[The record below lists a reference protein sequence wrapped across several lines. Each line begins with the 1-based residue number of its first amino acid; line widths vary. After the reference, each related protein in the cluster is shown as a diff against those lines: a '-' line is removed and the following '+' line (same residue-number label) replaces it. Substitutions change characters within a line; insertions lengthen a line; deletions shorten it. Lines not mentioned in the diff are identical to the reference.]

1 MSDGTFGAQAQYW
14 RETLRFAPALLEL
27 PLDRPRPK
35 LQDYAAGYAPLSL
48 DEQTTA
54 QLTVLA
60 QRHGSTVYGV
70 LLAAWSVVLS
80 RLSGQRDIVI
90 GSAIANRNHPDAA
103 EIVGLVT
110 NTVALRIDLSGD
122 PTLAMLIARTRA
134 RVVEAQRHQDL
145 PFEHV
150 VEIVNPTRSAA
161 HTPLFQVSFTWQ
173 QGHGE
178 LTLPGLSVTH
188 LPRSYPSGKF
198 DLDLELHERAGRI
211 VGGMHYASALF
222 DPDTVTRHLDYLR
235 NVLSACLAD
244 DAQTVATLPI
254 LPGAERQ
261 RVLEAWNDTELA
273 FPRERGTHV
282 LFEEQVA
289 RTPDAIALVFEGE
302 TVRYAELNARANRLA
317 HHLRILGVRTD
328 QRVAVC
334 MERSI
339 DMVVALL
346 AVWKAGGAYLPLDPG
361 LPPDRLAFMVADS
374 APVVLLTHAEVPA
387 PLRLRLAARMRAR
400 AAEVGEVAW
409 AIDMDDASGWRKCSP
424 MNPTHEEVGVRA
436 NHLAY
441 VTYTSGSTGQP
452 KGVLVEHAG
461 VLSVLVW
468 TQLVFRFGPDDAML
482 QKTPFAF
489 DASVWEIFWPIS
501 AGARLVIARP
511 GGHKDPDY
519 LAQIVREERIT
530 ALQFVPSMLELF
542 LRSDEAPLC
551 SHLKSVFS
559 GGERLSAA
567 LVEHLHALLPE
578 ATLYNLYGPTE
589 ASCNVTILPC
599 AVSPVDPSVGR
610 PVANRR
616 IYILDAFLAPMP
628 IGAVGEIYIGGVG
641 VARGYLNL
649 PELTAERFVDS
660 PFVAGDRLY
669 RTGDLGRYRADGNI
683 EFAGRRDD
691 QVKVSGFRVEVGE
704 IESKLR
710 DHPGIREAVVQLEAG
725 DPERARLIAY
735 YLRADGA
742 SDELDGAA
750 LRAHLAAFL
759 PSHMIPS
766 VFVRLAHLPLTPNG
780 KLDRDALTPPE
791 AASAPRAAHEQPLGP
806 VEQELAVMFANV
818 LGVDEIGRSDSFFE
832 LGGRSI
838 EVFRILSQL
847 KGSFGVKLRA
857 DTFFAGP
864 TVEQLARTVAG
875 EDGPSDETTGPGQ
888 LVTLVEGDVS
898 THQASASV
906 RALYEKYPY
915 PSRDTESGLIYDL
928 ALAVDCLL
936 EDARRLTVLD
946 AGCGTGHRLIAM
958 ATQNP
963 TWQFTGLDMSASS
976 LRTAQELA
984 AKHRCNNVDFVHGG
998 IGAAPLEERYDL
1010 ITTTGVL
1017 HHLPDPRAG
1026 AAWLTKCL
1034 NAEGI
1039 LYCWLYHRYGE
1050 FGRLLDRDM
1059 YRLLLSAADDHDGE
1073 QLMSALDLQLPDDTY
1088 GTRASHVDP
1097 SSASTLA
1104 ALHDAFA
1111 HPIVNAYTV
1120 QEGARLFAGLIDWV
1134 SIFAINWH
1142 SQSRLIDLSDVDGG
1156 RHGFLRLSDL
1166 YDSATAQRVASRLS
1180 PRDLIRCIELRLRPT
1195 GFALICGREPA
1206 RHRTP
1211 SYNSF
1216 ALANVD
1222 RANFIAD
1229 APPGTSNGQQTGD
1242 VVCT

>member
-1 MSDGTFGAQAQYW
+1 LSARLSAITPAERTPLEPLSSGQQRLWLLSQIEQGSRAYHVASGFRIHGPLNRGALRRALDALVARHEILRTRFESVEGTPRQVVPGRDLGVHWEEVDGTRWDNPSAACEREAREEAAREFELEACGQFRARLIKLADDDHVLLLTLHNIVCDGWAMSLLAEELAVLYPALCRADAVALPPVRLQYCDYVAWQRQLMSDGTFGAQAQYW

-27 PLDRPRPK
+27 PLDRPRPN

-103 EIVGLVT
+103 EIVGLVA

-173 QGHGE
+173 QGQGE
-178 LTLPGLSVTH
+178 LTLPGLSVTR
-188 LPRSYPSGKF
+188 LPRAYPSGKF

-282 LFEEQVA
+282 LVEEQVA
-289 RTPDAIALVFEGE
+289 RTPDAVALVFEGE
-302 TVRYAELNARANRLA
+302 TLRYAELNARANRLA

-387 PLRLRLAARMRAR
+387 PLRLWLAARMRAR

-409 AIDMDDASGWRKCSP
+409 AIDIDDASVWRKCSP
-424 MNPTHEEVGVRA
+424 MNPTHEKVGVRA

-542 LRSDEAPLC
+542 LHSDEAPLC

-567 LVEHLHALLPE
+567 LVERLHAVLPE

-616 IYILDAFLAPMP
+616 IYILDAFLAPVP

-864 TVEQLARTVAG
+864 TVEQLARAVAG
-875 EDGPSDETTGPGQ
+875 EDGPSDE
-888 LVTLVEGDVS
+888 
-898 THQASASV
+898 
-906 RALYEKYPY
+906 R
-915 PSRDTESGLIYDL
+915 
-928 ALAVDCLL
+928 
-936 EDARRLTVLD
+936 
-946 AGCGTGHRLIAM
+946 
-958 ATQNP
+958 
-963 TWQFTGLDMSASS
+963 
-976 LRTAQELA
+976 
-984 AKHRCNNVDFVHGG
+984 
-998 IGAAPLEERYDL
+998 
-1010 ITTTGVL
+1010 
-1017 HHLPDPRAG
+1017 PDPDRTGGTPGG
-1026 AAWLTKCL
+1026 ADRL
-1034 NAEGI
+1034 NHHDEES
-1039 LYCWLYHRYGE
+1039 H
-1050 FGRLLDRDM
+1050 
-1059 YRLLLSAADDHDGE
+1059 DDAHHVP
-1073 QLMSALDLQLPDDTY
+1073 ALD
-1088 GTRASHVDP
+1088 P
-1097 SSASTLA
+1097 S
-1104 ALHDAFA
+1104 
-1111 HPIVNAYTV
+1111 
-1120 QEGARLFAGLIDWV
+1120 Q
-1134 SIFAINWH
+1134 
-1142 SQSRLIDLSDVDGG
+1142 
-1156 RHGFLRLSDL
+1156 
-1166 YDSATAQRVASRLS
+1166 
-1180 PRDLIRCIELRLRPT
+1180 
-1195 GFALICGREPA
+1195 
-1206 RHRTP
+1206 
-1211 SYNSF
+1211 
-1216 ALANVD
+1216 
-1222 RANFIAD
+1222 
-1229 APPGTSNGQQTGD
+1229 
-1242 VVCT
+1242 